1 MLILLDQN
9 IEQLVQDD
17 GLIRDLFLR
26 IRGHLLET
34 AIEALVPAAY
44 IESQQ
49 FEVLKAKQR
58 LADRSRQEQMAKD
71 KESHVARVED
81 LCNRIYTL
89 RCSRPT
95 IVGEI
100 DRLKARKADLMKE
113 LRLIGDTITAEET
126 KLAKLPNAIDGLEQE
141 KLQYAQQANRLH
153 KNIQP
158 IPGSADVDLKKIEDA
173 DQIHLRVI
181 DTIYGLLNL

>member
-1 MLILLDQN
+1 MLTLLDQN
-9 IEQLVQDD
+9 IEQLVQDARP
-17 GLIRDLFLR
+17 IRDLFLR
-26 IRGHLLET
+26 IRGHLPET
-34 AIEALVPAAY
+34 AVEALVPAAY

-81 LCNRIYTL
+81 LRRRIDTL

-95 IVGEI
+95 IVREI
-100 DRLKARKADLMKE
+100 GRLKARKVDLMKE
-113 LRLIGDTITAEET
+113 LRLIGNAITAEET
-126 KLAKLPNAIDGLEQE
+126 KLAELPSAIDGLEQE
-141 KLQYAQQANRLH
+141 KLQHDQQANWLH

-158 IPGSADVDLKKIEDA
+158 IPGSADADFKKIEDA
-173 DQIHLRVI
+173 DQIRLRAI
-181 DTIYGLLNL
+181 DTICGLLNL